1 MRREEAAAPSGE
13 IVIEVE
19 SGQGGERLDLFLARL
34 EEIPSRS
41 QARRLIEEGRIR
53 VNGAPAPKAGM
64 RLLPGDRVA
73 LRLPPKESGEELRA
87 EPVPLNLVY
96 EDEHLAVVNKP
107 RGMVVHPAPGHA
119 GGTLLNALLHRY
131 PELVGVG
138 GTGRPGIVHRL
149 DKETTGLLVVAR
161 SQQAYAGLVAQ
172 LKARAVERIYSALV
186 HGQPPVE
193 KGCVDAPIGRH
204 PLDRK
209 KMAVVERG
217 GRPAVTHFHV
227 VERFSEYALL
237 EVRLETG
244 RTHQIRVHMA
254 HIGHPLAGDRRYGA
268 PPSKLFPDGQALHAA
283 RLAFEHPVTKEALSF
298 TAPLPG
304 DFEEALRTL
313 RHETGVDSR
322 PNR

>member
-1 MRREEAAAPSGE
+1 MTLEPPAAPAGE
-13 IVIEVE
+13 VVVEVGAE
-19 SGQGGERLDLFLARL
+19 QGGERLDVFLTSL
-34 EEIPSRS
+34 EAVPSRA
-41 QARRLIEEGRIR
+41 QARRLIDEGRVS
-53 VNGAPAPKAGM
+53 VNGAPAPKAGTK
-64 RLLPGDRVA
+64 LLPGDRVA
-73 LRLPPKESGEELRA
+73 LRLPPRPSAELTA
-87 EPVPLNLVY
+87 EPIPLDLVF

-131 PELVGVG
+131 PGLVGVG
-138 GTGRPGIVHRL
+138 GVERPGIVHRL

-161 SQQAYAGLVAQ
+161 SHQAYAGLIAQ
-172 LKARAVERIYSALV
+172 LKAREVERVYFALV

-193 KGCVDAPIGRH
+193 QGCIDAPIGRH
-204 PLDRK
+204 PLHRQ

-217 GRPAVTHFHV
+217 GRPAITHFRA
-227 VERFSEYALL
+227 VERFREYSLL

-254 HIGHPLAGDRRYGA
+254 HIGHPVAGDRRYGA
-268 PPSKLFPDGQALHAA
+268 PPSTLFPDGQALHAA
-283 RLAFEHPVTKEALSF
+283 RLAFAHPITKEALSF

-313 RHETGVDSR
+313 RLEGAK
-322 PNR
+322 